1 MKRNRRLSGFVILM
15 VFLSTTVTG
24 CWSRNE
30 IEDLGIVSAAALDA
44 APNDKVQ
51 LSLMILQP
59 PALAGGQAGGGGGGA
74 EEPAIIIS
82 AEGNNVAEATRNI
95 ATMLPRK
102 IFWSHNRLILIG
114 GDLAKRGLHDMD
126 YFSRE
131 RQTRLTSWV
140 MVSSGKAADLLKV
153 KTYMEKTAAESLSQ
167 LNRSRVS
174 LPIQVYEFLSALST
188 EGVGLVVPRVDK
200 TPSLEAGKGKE
211 EALKLTGT
219 AIFKEN
225 RLAGWANMNETR
237 GLLWLRGEMAGGVIT
252 INDPIHAEG
261 YISVKIRDASRKVA
275 VISVDEGLGI
285 RVKITTDVDVEEVQ
299 QKSQFGNPQYIK
311 AIEEAVA
318 KEISDRCNKSLALA
332 KELRVDAFSFGAEIR
347 GNVPDYWEQVHD
359 EWDDIF
365 PEIPVVIEVE
375 VNIRRMGLRNNTLER
390 KD

>member
-1 MKRNRRLSGFVILM
+1 MKINRRLSRFVILL
-15 VFLSTTVTG
+15 VFFSVTITG

-30 IEDLGIVSAAALDA
+30 IEDLGIISAAALDA
-44 APNDKVQ
+44 APDDKVQ

-59 PALAGGQAGGGGGGA
+59 PALAGGPGGGGGGA
-74 EEPAIIIS
+74 EEAAIIIS
-82 AEGNNVAEATRNI
+82 AEGNNVAEAARNI

-114 GDLAKRGLHDMD
+114 GDLAKRGLHDLD
-126 YFSRE
+126 FFSRE

-153 KTYMEKTAAESLSQ
+153 KTHLEKTPAESLAQ
-167 LNRSRVS
+167 LNRSQVS

-188 EGVGLVVPRVDK
+188 EGVGPVVPRVDK

-237 GLLWLRGEMAGGVIT
+237 GLLWLRGEMASGVIT
-252 INDPIHAEG
+252 IDDPINAEG
-261 YISVKIRDASRKVA
+261 YISVRIRDASRKLT
-275 VISVDEGLGI
+275 VISVEDGLGL
-285 RVKITTDVDVEEVQ
+285 RVKIITDVDVEEVQ
-299 QKSQFGNPQYIK
+299 QKSQVGNPQYIK

-318 KEISDRCNKSLALA
+318 KEISDHCNKALALA
-332 KELRVDAFSFGAEIR
+332 KELRVDAFSFGAQIR
-347 GNVPDYWEQVHD
+347 GIVPDYWEQVHE
-359 EWDDIF
+359 EWDNVFSD
-365 PEIPVVIEVE
+365 IPVDIDVE
-375 VNIRRMGLRNNTLER
+375 VNIRRMGLRNNTMER